1 MKTQKQL
8 KNNTTLIIRSVK
20 ESDAQDLI
28 NLLNK
33 MGGETD
39 YLSFGENGFPLS
51 LEEEKILIKKQN
63 GTKNN
68 LMLLAEINGKPVG
81 SLSLFSAQK
90 ERTKHNGEFGI
101 AVLKNYWGFGIAK
114 LLMDEMINWAKGN
127 GVTRRINLKVC
138 VDNKKAVKLYE
149 DFGFEIE
156 GKLKREI
163 CIHGKF
169 IDNYIMSL
177 LIN

>member
-8 KNNTTLIIRSVK
+8 KNNTTLTIRSIK
-20 ESDAQDLI
+20 ESDAQNLI

-39 YLSFGENGFPLS
+39 YLSFGINGFPLS
-51 LEEEKILIKKQN
+51 LKEEKKLIKEKN
-63 GTKNN
+63 KTKNN
-68 LMLLAEINGKPVG
+68 LMLLAEINGKPAG
-81 SLSLFSAQK
+81 SLSLFSEQK

-101 AVLKNYWGFGIAK
+101 AVLKNYWSLGIAK
-114 LLMDEMINWAKGN
+114 LLMNEMINRAKSN
-127 GVTRRINLKVC
+127 GVTQRINLKVS

-163 CIHGKF
+163 CINGKF
-169 IDNYIMSL
+169 MDNYIMGL